1 MTTGSGGRRVP
12 FVDLARSTA
21 PLLPAMRD
29 RLDRAVAG
37 SAYTLG
43 DELVAFES
51 EFAEYCGSAHCAGV
65 ADGTAALSLALTAL
79 GAGPGTEVV
88 TVPFTFIATVEAI
101 LATGAAPRFVDVD
114 PETRCMPAAALEGVL
129 GSSTAAVVPVH
140 IHGQPAPIPEIQA
153 VCGDIPVLEDAA
165 QAHGARIGGR
175 RAGSTGSA
183 AAFSF
188 YPTKNL
194 GALGDGG
201 AVVSDSED
209 LVAQVRSLR
218 HHGSAADDP
227 NAHVRDGGT
236 ARLDNLQ
243 AAFLRIKLPLLDAWN
258 EERRR
263 AAALY
268 RELLED
274 APLVLPPP
282 DPPAGEQVYHLFAVE
297 VDDRDRVR
305 AALREHGIETGVHY
319 PRPVHLQPVWR
330 ERGYGPGDFP
340 VAEALA
346 LRVLSLP
353 MFPGITED
361 EVRAVADALTR
372 VLTGTLPAT
381 PRA

>member
-1 MTTGSGGRRVP
+1 MSSGAQRVP

-21 PLLPAMRD
+21 PLVPALRD
-29 RLDRAVAG
+29 RLDSVVAL

-43 DELVAFES
+43 DELEAFEQ

-79 GAGPGTEVV
+79 GAGPGKEVV
-88 TVPFTFIATVEAI
+88 TVPFTFVATLEAI
-101 LATGAAPRFVDVD
+101 LDTGATPRFVDVD
-114 PETRCMPAAALEGVL
+114 PDTRCMPAAGLEGVL
-129 GSSTAAVVPVH
+129 GPQTAAVVPVH
-140 IHGQPAPIPEIQA
+140 IHGQPAPVPEIQA

-165 QAHGARIGGR
+165 QAHGARVAGD
-175 RAGSTGSA
+175 RAGSMGTA

-201 AVVSDSED
+201 AVVSDRED

-218 HHGSAADDP
+218 HHGCAADDSSI
-227 NAHVRDGGT
+227 HLRDGGT

-243 AAFLRIKLPLLDAWN
+243 AAFLRIKLPMLDGWN
-258 EERRR
+258 DERRR

-268 RELLED
+268 RELLAD

-305 AALREHGIETGVHY
+305 AALREQGIGTGVHY
-319 PRPVHLQPVWR
+319 PLPVHLQPAWR
-330 ERGYGPGDFP
+330 RRGYGPGDFP

-346 LRVLSLP
+346 ARVLSLP
-353 MFPGITED
+353 MFPGITEP
-361 EVRAVADALTR
+361 EVHAVAETLTR
-372 VLTGTLPAT
+372 LLTGTLPAT
-381 PRA
+381 PRP